1 MHQEQERAFWSIPSA
16 ELLQELGSSTQ
27 QGLTSKE
34 ASNRLSI
41 LGKNS
46 ITKAK
51 KKVDLISLLASQFKS
66 PIIIIFIFTSLL
78 AYFLGETEDALIII
92 SIVII
97 SSLLSFW
104 QEKGATGAVNKLLAL
119 VQINSTVLRDA
130 KVQDIPF
137 EDIVPGDII
146 ILNSGDSIPA
156 DCLNLES
163 KDLFVNESTLTGE
176 SYPVEKSQKILSP
189 KHLAIRDRTN
199 CLFMG
204 TFVVSG
210 TSTALVVKT
219 GINTELGKISRH
231 LKHRAPETEFEKG
244 VRRFGYFLME
254 VTLLLVI
261 SILVINVYY
270 GRSVLDSFL
279 FSLALAIGMTPQLLP
294 AIISVNLSH
303 GARRMA
309 GEKVIVKRLVSIE
322 NLGSMNVLCSDKT
335 GTITIGQ
342 VRLHAAV
349 DIHGNKYQKVLLY
362 SYLNAIYE
370 SGFTNPIDEAIKQY
384 YNEVEKNS
392 FSQLSSSL
400 IEQYSKLD
408 EIPYDFIR
416 KRLSILVLDNSND
429 DKKNKNNDKEDRD
442 RKPSILITKGA
453 LHNILEIC
461 SLAELP
467 DGKTLDITPAIK
479 RNIIQKYE
487 EFGNKGFRVLG
498 VAYRNG
504 VTGKLLPSSQILQH
518 QNKNHKSYETSSSTD
533 DRQMSIN
540 NHYPLFPPHITKDDE
555 KNMIFLG
562 FIILF
567 DPLKHGV
574 IDSISKLKRLGIS
587 LKVISGDNKHVAS
600 YVAQEI
606 GLSNKRIITGSELN
620 HIDSDAL
627 AKLVNDIEVFAEIEP
642 NQKERI
648 ILALRH
654 SGNIVGYMGDGVN
667 DAPALHAA
675 DASISVDTATDL
687 VKESAD
693 FVLLEKDL
701 TVLAKGV
708 QEGRRTFAN
717 TLKYVFMATSAN
729 FGNMFGMAGAS
740 LFLPFLPLLPKQIL
754 LMNLMTDIP
763 EMAIATDNVDT
774 EMIQKPRRWDI
785 GFIRKFMIVFGLL
798 STVFDYV
805 TFGTLLLLLN
815 STPEEFRTAW
825 FMESIISA
833 SVVVLVIRTRRPF
846 LKSKPRGYLLAA
858 TLLIIAITILIPI
871 SFLGKLFNLTT
882 LPLVYLPVIAAIVL
896 AYLLTAELVKR
907 SFYRH
912 IEF

>member
-1 MHQEQERAFWSIPSA
+1 MHQEQEQERERAFWSIPSG

-41 LGKNS
+41 FGKNS
-46 ITKAK
+46 ITEAK
-51 KKVDLISLLASQFKS
+51 KKTDLISLLASQFKS

-78 AYFLGETEDALIII
+78 SYFLGETEDALIII

-97 SSLLSFW
+97 NSLLSFW

-119 VQINSTVLRDA
+119 VQIKSTVIRDA
-130 KVQDIPF
+130 KAQDIPL

-146 ILNSGDSIPA
+146 ILNAGDSIPA

-176 SYPVEKSQKILSP
+176 SFPVEKSQKILLP
-189 KHLAIRDRTN
+189 EHAAIADRTN

-204 TFVVSG
+204 TYVVSG
-210 TSTALVVKT
+210 TSTALVMKT
-219 GINTELGKISRH
+219 GINTELGKISHH
-231 LKHRAPETEFEKG
+231 LKHKAPETEFERG
-244 VRRFGYFLME
+244 VRRFGYFLTE
-254 VTLLLVI
+254 ITLMLVI

-279 FSLALAIGMTPQLLP
+279 FSLALAIGLVPQLLP

-309 GEKVIVKRLVSIE
+309 EEKVIVKRLASIE
-322 NLGSMNVLCSDKT
+322 NLGSVNVLCSDKT

-349 DIHGNKYQKVLLY
+349 DFHGNNNQKVLLY

-392 FSQLSSSL
+392 YSQLLSSSP

-416 KRLSILVLDNSND
+416 KRLSILVIDNNDNS
-429 DKKNKNNDKEDRD
+429 KKNRD
-442 RKPSILITKGA
+442 RNTSILITKGA

-461 SLAELP
+461 SLVKLP
-467 DGKTLDITPAIK
+467 DGKIVDITPTIK
-479 RNIIQKYE
+479 QNIIQKYE

-498 VAYRNG
+498 VAYRNI
-504 VTGKLLPSSQILQH
+504 VIGKLLPSSEILQH
-518 QNKNHKSYETSSSTD
+518 QNKNHNSYETSSCTD
-533 DRQMSIN
+533 DKQESIN
-540 NHYPLFPPHITKDDE
+540 NHYPLFPPYVTKGDE
-555 KNMIFLG
+555 NNMIFLG

-567 DPLKHGV
+567 DPLKPGV
-574 IDSISKLKRLGIS
+574 IDSISSLKKLGIS
-587 LKVISGDNKHVAS
+587 LKIVSGDNKHVAS

-606 GLSNKRIITGSELN
+606 GLSNKQIITGSELN
-620 HIDSDAL
+620 HINSDAL
-627 AKLVNDIEVFAEIEP
+627 TKLVNSIEIFAEIEP

-654 SGNIVGYMGDGVN
+654 SGNVVGYMGDGIN

-701 TVLAKGV
+701 NVLAKGV
-708 QEGRRTFAN
+708 
-717 TLKYVFMATSAN
+717 
-729 FGNMFGMAGAS
+729 
-740 LFLPFLPLLPKQIL
+740 
-754 LMNLMTDIP
+754 
-763 EMAIATDNVDT
+763 
-774 EMIQKPRRWDI
+774 
-785 GFIRKFMIVFGLL
+785 
-798 STVFDYV
+798 
-805 TFGTLLLLLN
+805 
-815 STPEEFRTAW
+815 
-825 FMESIISA
+825 
-833 SVVVLVIRTRRPF
+833 
-846 LKSKPRGYLLAA
+846 
-858 TLLIIAITILIPI
+858 
-871 SFLGKLFNLTT
+871 
-882 LPLVYLPVIAAIVL
+882 
-896 AYLLTAELVKR
+896 
-907 SFYRH
+907 
-912 IEF
+912 